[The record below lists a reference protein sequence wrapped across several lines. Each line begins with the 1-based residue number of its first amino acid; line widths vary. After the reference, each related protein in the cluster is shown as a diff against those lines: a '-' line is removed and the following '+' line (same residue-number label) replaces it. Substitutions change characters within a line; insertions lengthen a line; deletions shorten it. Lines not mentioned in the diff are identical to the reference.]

1 MAKRGEAARI
11 TYRIGAD
18 GEIHVRRVGGLSGK
32 KERHQMAK
40 KPRVRWR
47 TGVDGMPYR
56 PLGDRTRKGQK
67 RATTLQRAA
76 CVEGAMSALSKGYEG
91 ARSPTST
98 CGPAFKGP
106 RQTGP
111 RASRAGRLLALWRH
125 GSMGEYA
132 TVARGKKRKKNPGAP
147 GTVDFV
153 WQPNEGAGSNPCEWA
168 VVEPHSE
175 TVLKSGT
182 AKNPKAA
189 HSAAEKISR
198 EFVSNP
204 GKFVRAIEEAEWA
217 HHRPGLPYADRDV
230 EVESDGEYVLVPKG
244 RRKKATKRSVQKKAA
259 AGIRAGRKRA
269 GR

>member
-18 GEIHVRRVGGLSGK
+18 GEIHLRRVGGLTGK
-32 KERHQMAK
+32 KERGQMAK

-47 TGVDGMPYR
+47 IGVDGMPYR
-56 PLGDRTRKGQK
+56 PLGDRTRKGQR

-76 CVEGAMSALSKGYEG
+76 CVEGARSAIFKGYEG
-91 ARSPTST
+91 ARSITET
-98 CGPAFKGP
+98 CGPTVKGP
-106 RQTGP
+106 RSERGRT
-111 RASRAGRLLALWRH
+111 SRAGRLLALWRH

-132 TVARGKKRKKNPGAP
+132 RVARGTKKKGKKRKKNPGTP

-182 AKNPKAA
+182 AKNPQAA
-189 HSAAEKISR
+189 HAAAQKVSQ

-217 HHRPGLPYADRDV
+217 HHRPGMPYGDRDV
-230 EVESDGEYVLVPKG
+230 EVESEGEWALVPKG
-244 RRKKATKRSVQKKAA
+244 RRKKARKKA
-259 AGIRAGRKRA
+259 RR
-269 GR
+269 